1 MQKFTKSV
9 YQNTGDDHSHPNH
22 HLGMAHHKQLG
33 LNNPTPHP
41 GGESAYQNTGDDNSH
56 PTHHLGMAHHKQLGL
71 NKFTQPKVKVIRD
84 ACIVK
89 KWIQRDSL
97 TRCILHF
104 EYMIKQMIYCNLLYE

>member
-9 YQNTGDDHSHPNH
+9 
-22 HLGMAHHKQLG
+22 
-33 LNNPTPHP
+33 
-41 GGESAYQNTGDDNSH
+41 YQNTGDDNSH

-104 EYMIKQMIYCNLLYE
+104 EYMIKKMIYCNLLNEYLRFVHFEQGHYFKLPFKEIFKGKSIQII